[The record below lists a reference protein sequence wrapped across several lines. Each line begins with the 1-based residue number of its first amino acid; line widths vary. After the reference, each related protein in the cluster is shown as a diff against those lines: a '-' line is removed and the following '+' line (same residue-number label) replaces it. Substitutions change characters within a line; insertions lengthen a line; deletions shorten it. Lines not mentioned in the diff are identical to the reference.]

1 MLNLSDKQWGESAF
15 FTLGI
20 SAKNISFPF
29 ANWSTVPHGRQLV
42 VCLMESFTPR
52 FHISCSVFPGG
63 LNQKKKSVTHP
74 HTLTHTEEGW
84 LGDNSNHLWQLL
96 NHLIFLRHYFFW
108 SDEKL
113 CNLGPSGD
121 GWRQGQH
128 QTSVRGFPAAAQK
141 ALVNVAGDEILS
153 QRIKQSKPSE
163 PRNGPS

>member
-74 HTLTHTEEGW
+74 HTRTHTEEGW

-96 NHLIFLRHYFFW
+96 IIWSFWGIFFFAQMRNSAILAPVETDGDRGSTKLAWGVFLQQLRKHLWMWQEMR
-108 SDEKL
+108 S
-113 CNLGPSGD
+113 
-121 GWRQGQH
+121 
-128 QTSVRGFPAAAQK
+128 
-141 ALVNVAGDEILS
+141 
-153 QRIKQSKPSE
+153 
-163 PRNGPS
+163 